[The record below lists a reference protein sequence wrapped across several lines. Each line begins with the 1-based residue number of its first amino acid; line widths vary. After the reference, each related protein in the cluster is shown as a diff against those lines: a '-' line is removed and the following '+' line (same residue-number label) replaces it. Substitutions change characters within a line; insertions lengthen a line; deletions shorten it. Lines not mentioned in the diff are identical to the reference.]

1 MFIRL
6 NLKGC
11 GLADVDVVFRKL
23 FADIHYYYDFF
34 FVVWGTHP

>member
-6 NLKGC
+6 NLKDY
-11 GLADVDVVFRKL
+11 GLVDVRVIFRKL
-23 FADIHYYYDFF
+23 FAYMYFYDFF